1 MKLGAAI
8 AEIMKREG
16 IEILC
21 GYPVNHL
28 IEYAANADIRPVMV
42 RQERIGVHMADA
54 ISRVTSGQS
63 IGAFCMQHGPG
74 AENAMGG
81 VAQCY
86 GELVPVLVLPMG
98 YARRLANIDP
108 NFNSSQAMKA
118 FSKSSEPINIAAEV
132 CNIFRRAF
140 TKLKNGRGG
149 PVIVEIPADMW
160 NEEVAEPLN
169 YTPVLRTRYGADP
182 VHVKEAAAL
191 LVAAKR
197 PVIYAGQGVHYAKA
211 WPQLRRLAE
220 RLAIPVTTSL
230 GGKSSFP
237 ETHPLSLGSGGL
249 AVPRAVPKFLGEADV
264 IFGIGCSFTE
274 TSFGIAMPKGKTII
288 HSTLD
293 PNHLNKDVEAKIG
306 LVGDA
311 GLVLDALLEQIG
323 KSVTSDRD
331 ATAVAAEIAASHKE
345 WLAKWMPKL
354 THNDA
359 PLNPYR
365 VLWDLQHTV
374 DINNTIITH
383 DAGSPRDQLSP
394 FWKSVEPL
402 SYIGWGK
409 TTQLGY
415 GLGLA
420 MGAKL
425 AKPDKLCINVWG
437 DAAIGFTG
445 MDFETAVRERIPI
458 MSILF
463 EQFLDGDRTEG
474 DADLDREIPLHRH
487 FRRLRGDG
495 ARLRWLWRAGDQ
507 AGRHHPRHPARHC
520 EDQGRHPG
528 AAGVHYQQGNR
539 GIAAG
544 DVNSSNRKPITDAAR
559 YDPGDWPR
567 QPEKPRAPR
576 IVSAD
581 VRADDRRRRRQCHFQ
596 YRQHSRRRAAAGCR
610 RAGGN
615 PDYRLPGRRL

>member
-8 AEIMKREG
+8 AEIMRREG

-28 IEYAANADIRPVMV
+28 IEYAAAADIRPIMV

-54 ISRVTSGQS
+54 ISRLSSGRK

-86 GELVPVLVLPMG
+86 GESVPVLVLPMG
-98 YARRLANIDP
+98 YPRRIAQVDP
-108 NFNSSQAMKA
+108 NFNSTQAMRLY
-118 FSKSSEPINIAAEV
+118 SKSAEQIWQAAEV

-149 PVIVEIPADMW
+149 PVIVEIPSDSW
-160 NEEVAEPLN
+160 NDEVAEPLN

-182 VHVKEAAAL
+182 ADVKQAAEL
-191 LVAAKR
+191 LVNAKR
-197 PVIYAGQGVHYAKA
+197 PVMYAGQGVHYAKA
-211 WPQLRRLAE
+211 WPQLKKLAE
-220 RLAIPVTTSL
+220 RLAMPVTTSL
-230 GGKSSFP
+230 GGKSAFP

-249 AVPRAVPKFLGEADV
+249 AVPRAVPKFLADADV

-274 TSFGIAMPKGKTII
+274 TNFGIAMPKGKTFI
-288 HSTLD
+288 HSTVD
-293 PNHLNKDVEAKIG
+293 PAHINKDVEAKIA

-311 GLVLDALLEQIG
+311 ALVLDALIEEVG
-323 KSVTSDRD
+323 KLVTADRD
-331 ATAVAAEIAASHKE
+331 AKAVAAEIKTINDAWVEK
-345 WLAKWMPKL
+345 WLPKL
-354 THNDA
+354 TSNDA

-365 VLWDLQHTV
+365 VLWDLQKTV
-374 DINNTIITH
+374 DIKNTIITH

-394 FWKSVEPL
+394 FWKPVEPL

-425 AKPDKLCINVWG
+425 AHPEKLCINVWG

-458 MSILF
+458 MSILLNNF
-463 EQFLDGDRTEG
+463 SMAIELKVMPISTDKYRSTDISGDYAAMARAFGGYGERVTKPE
-474 DADLDREIPLHRH
+474 EII
-487 FRRLRGDG
+487 
-495 ARLRWLWRAGDQ
+495 
-507 AGRHHPRHPARHC
+507 PAIR
-520 EDQGRHPG
+520 
-528 AAGVHYQQGNR
+528 R
-539 GIAAG
+539 GIQKTKEG
-544 DVNSSNRKPITDAAR
+544 VPVLLEFITSKEVEVAR
-559 YDPGDWPR
+559 PG
-567 QPEKPRAPR
+567 
-576 IVSAD
+576 
-581 VRADDRRRRRQCHFQ
+581 
-596 YRQHSRRRAAAGCR
+596 
-610 RAGGN
+610 N
-615 PDYRLPGRRL
+615 